1 MRLAVHLVTD
11 MAMPQRAII
20 LIAVLTLAA
29 GVAGFLAGHQANHK
43 TVLTARSQAVDIVGQ
58 ILPEFEA
65 ADLNDNLRSIREWE
79 GQVLLINFWATW
91 CAPCRRE
98 MPDLMALHDEL
109 AGQATV
115 IGIALDFPEE
125 VRGYVEELGIDYPI
139 LIADDLAG
147 TRIVRKLGNSNGLL
161 PYSVF
166 VDREGVIRS
175 LKLGELTREQAR
187 KRLDTMMDPTIT
199 LSP

>member
-1 MRLAVHLVTD
+1 
-11 MAMPQRAII
+11 MARPKRVII
-20 LIAVLTLAA
+20 LIVVLTLAA
-29 GVAGFLAGHQANHK
+29 GVAGFLASHQANQQ
-43 TVLTARSQAVDIVGQ
+43 TVLAAQSQAVDIIGQ
-58 ILPEFEA
+58 VLPDFEA

-79 GQVLLINFWATW
+79 GQALLINFWATW

-115 IGIALDFPEE
+115 IGIAMDFPEE

-147 TRIVRKLGNSNGLL
+147 TRLVRKLGNTNGLL

-175 LKLGELTREQAR
+175 LKLGELTREQAK
-187 KRLDTMMDPTIT
+187 KRLESMMDPKIS

>member
-1 MRLAVHLVTD
+1 
-11 MAMPQRAII
+11 MPQRAIL
-20 LIAVLTLAA
+20 LIAALTLAA
-29 GVAGFLAGHQANHK
+29 GVAGFLAGHQTNQQVIVK
-43 TVLTARSQAVDIVGQ
+43 SQAQATEIVGQ
-58 ILPEFEA
+58 ALPDFEA
-65 ADLNDNLRSIREWE
+65 ADLNDTLRSIREWE

-115 IGIALDFPEE
+115 IGIALDYPEA
-125 VRGYVEELGIDYPI
+125 VKDYVEELGIDYPI

-147 TRIVRKLGNSNGLL
+147 TRIVRKLGNTNGLL

-166 VDREGVIRS
+166 VDRQGMVRD
-175 LKLGELTREQAR
+175 LKLGELSREQA
-187 KRLDTMMDPTIT
+187 KQRLHSMMESAAS